1 MSKLFFPL
9 RHRECKEQQK
19 PVGCFPQPHSA
30 WCFALHTVRTLVD
43 SRLPP
48 LECPLVPWWEG
59 SICWLWGLNWF
70 VINFV
75 FRETSQILPTKSINP
90 SLEMRAVSL
99 DLVAN
104 NPHGGGLNSLILNEI
119 ENPALCH
126 LWPHFQGP
134 PVSGA
139 SGGGGPGNPTG
150 QHWARGAP
158 ALRCLSCC
166 LEHKPLSFPWLLFT
180 GSPKQQARCLCSP
193 RGTRAG
199 SAPGIRTRAS
209 SHRGASPDTRALSSG
224 SAGDQ
229 GLPAP
234 RPGRHRAARR
244 LLHHVHPARGPGH
257 THHTPPQAGRPRPSP
272 RGLRAGRPGTDTG
285 RSVPAPHPKVGAS
298 AAARNPDSGRS
309 RPAVFSPI
317 RKVRR

>member
-1 MSKLFFPL
+1 M
-9 RHRECKEQQK
+9 
-19 PVGCFPQPHSA
+19 GCFPQPHSA
-30 WCFALHTVRTLVD
+30 WCFGLHTVRTLVD
-43 SRLPP
+43 SRLPR

-90 SLEMRAVSL
+90 SLETRAVSL

-104 NPHGGGLNSLILNEI
+104 NPHGGGLNSIILNEI

-134 PVSGA
+134 LV
-139 SGGGGPGNPTG
+139 SGGGGRAILRDSTG
-150 QHWARGAP
+150 QGEPLPFGASL
-158 ALRCLSCC
+158 AAFK
-166 LEHKPLSFPWLLFT
+166 HKPLSFPWSLFT

-193 RGTRAG
+193 RDTRAG
-199 SAPGIRTRAS
+199 SAPGVRTRAS
-209 SHRGASPDTRALSSG
+209 SHWGASPDTQALSSG

-257 THHTPPQAGRPRPSP
+257 AHHTPPQAGRPSP
-272 RGLRAGRPGTDTG
+272 CGLRAGRPGTDAG

-298 AAARNPDSGRS
+298 AAARNSDSGRS